1 MKFQNIYKQIAFF
14 TMLSVFGFEGYAQE
28 QEETE
33 RPVTIDSFVIVRDY
47 RPLLADAVK
56 IRRSPDMTN
65 KREYMPKLTYGNVPD
80 KKLDIN
86 TGLSELKI
94 METPYTRTRDMYS
107 NYVKAGVGN
116 FGTILGEAYFAV
128 EDYEDTRFGGFVK
141 HLNQKGNLEDQKF
154 SRQEVGVFGRRVM
167 PMFTVD
173 GVLGY
178 NRFATNFYGIPV
190 DAEGVSLNPAREAQA
205 FNDIYFSGELTSNYD
220 PTDVDAVS
228 YSAKLDAYTYS
239 DKFDMREN
247 SFALSGYLNKRVRTF
262 NIGVNLGGDFNTVA
276 GAVDPESTTT
286 NNQVNNSIAF
296 ANPYISFKGDNYD
309 LQLGA
314 NIVSEFGDNSSFNI
328 FPKAEIDFSLVPE
341 YFYIFGGVS
350 GGVQKASYKEFTQV
364 NRFLGPAINIQN
376 MTERLHAFGG
386 IKGNAGATFGWKA
399 KAFYR
404 QLENMPLFA
413 NRLDAPFQFD
423 MIYDGD
429 GDEAV
434 KHIGVEGEINIRA
447 SEVVNLGGRL
457 NIDNYTMAYQEEAW
471 HTPSLRLTG
480 NARFNISEKLYIDAE
495 ALFQGQTYSRVL
507 ENPIASP
514 DGPTVKETIPAFFD
528 LSAGAEYKATSQLG
542 IFVKA
547 NNILNTEYQ
556 RFLYYPRLGFNIIGG
571 LNFSF

>member
-1 MKFQNIYKQIAFF
+1 
-14 TMLSVFGFEGYAQE
+14 
-28 QEETE
+28 
-33 RPVTIDSFVIVRDY
+33 
-47 RPLLADAVK
+47 
-56 IRRSPDMTN
+56 
-65 KREYMPKLTYGNVPD
+65 MPKLTYGDVPD

-94 METPYTRTRDMYS
+94 METPFIRTRNMYS
-107 NYVKAGVGN
+107 NYVKLGVGN
-116 FGTILGEAYFAV
+116 LGTVLGEAYFAV
-128 EDYEDTRFGGFVK
+128 EDYEDIRFGGFVK

-154 SRQEVGVFGRRVM
+154 SQQEAGIFGRRIM
-167 PMFTVD
+167 PTFTVD
-173 GVLGY
+173 GLLGY

-190 DAEGVSLNPAREAQA
+190 DSDGGTLNPAREAQV

-220 PTDVDAVS
+220 PENVDAVS
-228 YSAKLDAYTYS
+228 YSAKIDAYTFS
-239 DKFDMREN
+239 DKFDAKET

-262 NIGVNLGGDFNTVA
+262 NVGINVGADFNNVG
-276 GAVDPESTTT
+276 GAYNLDNGSDKI
-286 NNQVNNSIAF
+286 NNSIAF
-296 ANPYISFKGDNYD
+296 ANPYISLKGDNYT
-309 LQLGA
+309 LQLGG

-341 YFYIFGGVS
+341 YFYIFGGVT
-350 GGVQKASYKEFTQV
+350 GGVQKASYKEFAQV
-364 NRFLGPAINIQN
+364 NRFLGPQVSIQN

-429 GDEAV
+429 GDESV
-434 KHIGVEGEINIRA
+434 KHIGIEGEINVRV

-457 NIDNYTMAYQEEAW
+457 NIDNYTMAYQDEAW
-471 HTPSLRLTG
+471 HTPSLRLAG

-495 ALFQGQTYSRVL
+495 ALFHGQTYSRVSSDY
-507 ENPIASP
+507 A
-514 DGPTVKETIPAFFD
+514 TVPPSDTFVKRTVPSFLD

-542 IFVKA
+542 VFVKA

-556 RFLYYPRLGFNIIGG
+556 RFLYYPRLGFNVIGG

>member
-1 MKFQNIYKQIAFF
+1 MKFQNIYRQVAIFA
-14 TMLSVFGFEGYAQE
+14 MLSVFGFQGFAQE
-28 QEETE
+28 QEE

-94 METPYTRTRDMYS
+94 METPFIRTRDMYS
-107 NYVKAGVGN
+107 NYVKLGVGN
-116 FGTILGEAYFAV
+116 LGTVLGEAYFAV
-128 EDYEDTRFGGFVK
+128 EDYEDIRFGGFVK

-154 SRQEVGVFGRRVM
+154 SRQEIGVFGRRVM
-167 PMFTVD
+167 PTFTVD

-190 DAEGVSLNPAREAQA
+190 DVDGATLNPSREAQT
-205 FNDIYFSGELTSNYD
+205 FNDIYLTGELTSNYD
-220 PTDVDAVS
+220 PTDEDAVS
-228 YSAKLDAYTYS
+228 YSAKIDAYTYS
-239 DKFDMREN
+239 DKFDAKEN
-247 SFALSGYLNKRVRTF
+247 SFALSGYLNKRVKTF
-262 NIGVNLGGDFNTVA
+262 NIGANVGVDANTIS
-276 GAVDPESTTT
+276 GAYNPD
-286 NNQVNNSIAF
+286 NNGNINNSVAF
-296 ANPYISFKGDNYD
+296 ANPYISFKGDNYT

-341 YFYIFGGVS
+341 YFYIFGGVT
-350 GGVQKASYKEFTQV
+350 GGVQKASYKEFTQI
-364 NRFLGPAINIQN
+364 NRFLGPQVAIQN
-376 MTERLHAFGG
+376 MTERLHAYGG
-386 IKGNAGATFGWKA
+386 IKGNTGATFGWKA

-413 NRLDAPFQFD
+413 NRAEAPFQFD

-434 KHIGVEGEINIRA
+434 KHIGIEGELNIRV

-457 NIDNYTMAYQEEAW
+457 NIDNYTMAYQNEAW
-471 HTPSLRLTG
+471 HTPALRLVA

-495 ALFQGQTYSRVL
+495 ALFHGQTYARTFEYSGGV
-507 ENPIASP
+507 PIDTDSP
-514 DGPTVKETIPAFFD
+514 VKHTVPSFLD
-528 LSAGAEYKATSQLG
+528 LSAGAEYKATNQLG
-542 IFVKA
+542 VFVKA

-556 RFLYYPRLGFNIIGG
+556 RFLYYPRLGFNVIGG